1 MKISVPL
8 FILSLL
14 IVAGCTDQKSVNPS
28 SKVIASFESKYGKD
42 ISAKWELSSD
52 KSYVASFTASGHP
65 SKSYFDENGVWI
77 KTETEFLS
85 SELPSVIVQTVL
97 GAYKGSTISKSL
109 KIDETG
115 KETIY
120 RLSLKSRG
128 KITDVELTPGG
139 VILGTPMMR

>member
-8 FILSLL
+8 LILSLL
-14 IVAGCTDQKSVNPS
+14 MVTGCTNQKAVKPS
-28 SKVIASFESKYGKD
+28 PEVIASFESKFGKD

-52 KSYVASFTASGHP
+52 KTYVANFTTSGHP

-85 SELPSVIVQTVL
+85 SELPSVILQTVL

-109 KIDETG
+109 KIDEIE

-120 RLSLKSRG
+120 RLSLKRG
-128 KITDVELTPGG
+128 GNITEVELSSGG

>member
-1 MKISVPL
+1 MKISVSFL
-8 FILSLL
+8 ILSLL
-14 IVAGCTDQKSVNPS
+14 LVAGCTYQKSVKPS
-28 SKVIASFESKYGKD
+28 SRVFASFESKFGKD
-42 ISAKWELSSD
+42 ISAEWELSSD
-52 KSYVASFTASGHP
+52 KLYVATFTTSGHP

-85 SELPSVIVQTVL
+85 SELPSVILQTVL

-109 KIDETG
+109 KIDENE

-120 RLSLKSRG
+120 RLSLKRG
-128 KITDVELTPGG
+128 GNITEVELTSGG